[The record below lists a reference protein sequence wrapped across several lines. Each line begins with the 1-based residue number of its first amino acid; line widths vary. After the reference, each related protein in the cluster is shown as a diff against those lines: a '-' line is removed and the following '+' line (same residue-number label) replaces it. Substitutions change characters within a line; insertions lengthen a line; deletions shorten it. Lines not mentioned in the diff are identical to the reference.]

1 MKRTYLIV
9 RLTVMTGLL
18 VAALVTPDRE
28 KGAAEYS
35 ASVTSE
41 DEMCYVQHAHER
53 HEMKRDL
60 AS

>member
-28 KGAAEYS
+28 RDAAYS
-35 ASVTSE
+35 ATVTSE
-41 DEMCYVQHAHER
+41 DGMCYVQHAHER
-53 HEMKRDL
+53 HEMKRNL
-60 AS
+60 TS